1 MPCDNN
7 TLLPGNSTKWFLRAV
22 VAGTA
27 LLLAPLAA
35 LAGDTAVPANFAGV
49 YVARV
54 AKTAPSMTVSLGAD
68 GTATVTGD
76 LGKGSITAF
85 GSWQGTGRQIKVTF
99 NAAEGAPADPPMLF
113 QLDHDSLQAV
123 TWNQDA
129 WGSAH
134 PPAMKKGYKVK
145 YLFWS
150 STMR

>member
-1 MPCDNN
+1 MPCDNK
-7 TLLPGNSTKWFLRAV
+7 TLLPGKSAKSFLRAV

-27 LLLAPLAA
+27 LLAAPLAA
-35 LAGDTAVPANFAGV
+35 LAGDRNVPAGFAGI

-54 AKTAPSMTVSLGAD
+54 AKTAPSMTVSLGTD

-76 LGKGSITAF
+76 LGNGSITSF
-85 GSWQGTGRQIKVTF
+85 GSWQGDGRQIKVTF

-113 QLDHDSLQAV
+113 QLDHNGLQAV
-123 TWNQDA
+123 SWNHDA
-129 WGSAH
+129 WGSAQ
-134 PPAMKKGYKVK
+134 PPTMTKGYKVK